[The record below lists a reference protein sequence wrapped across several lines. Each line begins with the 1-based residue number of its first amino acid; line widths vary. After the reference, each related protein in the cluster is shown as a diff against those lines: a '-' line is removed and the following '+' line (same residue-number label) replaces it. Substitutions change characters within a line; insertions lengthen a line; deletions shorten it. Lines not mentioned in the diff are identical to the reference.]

1 MNLEDVKPKHIDKF
15 RFDSFDD
22 CINRLM
28 EEGNVKDI
36 DSARAICATLYYED
50 TGHFPSE
57 DHSTKS
63 FNCPLCGSEGG
74 GKEMENTKKS
84 KSAGVDDNAYAI
96 RGTIL
101 KQYNDQQIVEGAV
114 LIPDEPDH
122 DGDVISKEKIE
133 KVAHEWMLKYRNIDL
148 QHSLNSV
155 ALPIESYI
163 LREDK
168 TVKSV
173 EGDEMLL
180 PEGTWMMSVK
190 VEGKD
195 TWDAVK
201 RGELNGFS
209 IMGVPKQEVNT
220 VLKGKGDTIALK
232 RTTLR
237 DIEDAG
243 KDWIVPAVSIVDDPA
258 VPKAR
263 FIALKQKQKEEESGF
278 MDKVRSVLS
287 SVGKEKTDKSMKLSI
302 NGHQF
307 AIKEG
312 RTFNRENRHKL
323 EAILVTL
330 ADMLEDYDIELID
343 REEGRE
349 KRIKPKDVMDY
360 VDEREDPFRMALFS
374 EEDEEIKQIIAK
386 RASSLNDFVSEEEVL
401 ELLEKDYK
409 GGIAMEKEEFL
420 DILKEFRQDVLS
432 TVDEKLES
440 QLGKEK
446 DEDEE
451 EEELEKAEE
460 KEEKEEEEEMEDA
473 EKEEEDNDDEEDE
486 EDVEKSEEDEEDE
499 EDIEELKETLKS
511 LKEENSDLKDTL
523 TTIKN
528 RFAGTKKTNQ
538 PAGNEADEEDGE
550 ESVAKSR
557 YEKRDAFGRRK
568 RD

>member
-1 MNLEDVKPKHIDKF
+1 MNLEDIQPKHIDKF
-15 RFDSFDD
+15 RFDSFKD
-22 CINRLM
+22 CVDRLM
-28 EEGNVKDI
+28 DEGNVNDVE
-36 DSARAICATLYYED
+36 SARAICATLYYED

-57 DHSTKS
+57 EHSTKN
-63 FNCPLCGSEGG
+63 FDCPLCGDRGG
-74 GKEMENTKKS
+74 EELDTSKKNEPIEEE
-84 KSAGVDDNAYAI
+84 AGNVI
-96 RGTIL
+96 KGTIL
-101 KQYNDQQIVEGAV
+101 KQYNDQQIVEGPV
-114 LIPDEPDH
+114 LIPNEPDH
-122 DGDVISKEKIE
+122 DNDVVSKEKIE
-133 KVAHEWMLKYRNIDL
+133 NVAHEWMLKYRNIDL

-155 ALPIESYI
+155 AYPVESYI

-180 PEGTWMMSVK
+180 PQGTWMMSVK

-195 TWDAVK
+195 TWDAVR

-220 VLKGKGDTIALK
+220 VLKGKGDSIALK

-263 FIALKQKQKEEESGF
+263 FIALKQKQKDEEAGF
-278 MDKVRSVLS
+278 MEKVKSVLS
-287 SVGKEKTDKSMKLSI
+287 SVGKEKTDEPMKLAI

-312 RTFNRENRHKL
+312 RTFNKENREKL

-343 REEGRE
+343 REDGRE
-349 KRIKPKDVMDY
+349 KRIKPKDIMNY

-374 EEDEEIKQIIAK
+374 KEDENIKEIIAK
-386 RASSLNDFVSEEEVL
+386 RASSLNEFVSEDEVL

-409 GGIAMEKEEFL
+409 GGIAMEREEFL
-420 DILKEFRQDVLS
+420 DILKDFKEDVLG
-432 TVDEKLES
+432 TVDDKLDDRLASEK
-440 QLGKEK
+440 
-446 DEDEE
+446 EE
-451 EEELEKAEE
+451 EEEDNLEND
-460 KEEKEEEEEMEDA
+460 EEMEDA
-473 EKEEEDNDDEEDE
+473 EKEEEEEVE
-486 EDVEKSEEDEEDE
+486 EEEAEKEEEEVEKSEETEEDE
-499 EDIEELKETLKS
+499 VDVDELQETVKS
-511 LKEENSDLKDTL
+511 LKEENEDLKETL

-528 RFAGTKKTNQ
+528 KFTSTNKTNQ
-538 PAGNEADEEDGE
+538 PAGNETEEEDDEET
-550 ESVAKSR
+550 VAKAR
-557 YEKRDAFGRRK
+557 YEKRDKFGRRK
-568 RD
+568 K

>member
-1 MNLEDVKPKHIDKF
+1 MNLEDIQPKHIDKF
-15 RFDSFDD
+15 RFDSFKD
-22 CINRLM
+22 CVDRLM
-28 EEGNVKDI
+28 DEGNVNDVE
-36 DSARAICATLYYED
+36 SARAICATLYYED

-57 DHSTKS
+57 EHSTKN
-63 FNCPLCGSEGG
+63 FDCPLCGDRGG
-74 GKEMENTKKS
+74 EELDTSKKNEPIEEE
-84 KSAGVDDNAYAI
+84 AGNVI
-96 RGTIL
+96 KGTIL

-209 IMGVPKQEVNT
+209 IMGVPKQEVDT

-360 VDEREDPFRMALFS
+360 VDEREDPFRLALFS

-432 TVDEKLES
+432 TVDDKLDDRLAS
-440 QLGKEK
+440 
-446 DEDEE
+446 
-451 EEELEKAEE
+451 
-460 KEEKEEEEEMEDA
+460 EKEEEEEDNLENDEEMEDA
-473 EKEEEDNDDEEDE
+473 EKEEEEEVEEEEKEEEDNDDEEDE

-550 ESVAKSR
+550 ETVAKAR
-557 YEKRDAFGRRK
+557 YEKRDKFGRRK
-568 RD
+568 K